1 MSFKIDKQTLNDL
14 AIFTTGRA
22 QSVYEIFNRTHTR
35 GGGRLLEDMFRYPLS
50 EAEAIASRSEAIG
63 YYMQSG
69 ETFPFRGGI
78 FDAIE
83 FYLGNTD
90 TRSQLMQ
97 ENNTLGR
104 KVKNLVGSDTDY
116 TWIHNGI
123 VGCLEMLNTL
133 EDFLKNISRYMEH
146 PPMAEYVLNTRRPV
160 PDIMAKFEK
169 ENRGVDK
176 VQGLFVSVED
186 RDRALADMRDVR
198 DVSVTGALEKNIEVN
213 AAGVNKGTALK
224 ILGELLHIRP
234 EDIMAFG
241 DASNDLAMIQAVG
254 TGVAME
260 NGIEEVK
267 QAADHVAP
275 PNDADGVARFIEA
288 YVLNEG
294 GRVIC

>member
-133 EDFLKNISRYMEH
+133 EDFLKNSAGNE
-146 PPMAEYVLNTRRPV
+146 NK
-160 PDIMAKFEK
+160 DI
-169 ENRGVDK
+169 
-176 VQGLFVSVED
+176 
-186 RDRALADMRDVR
+186 AD
-198 DVSVTGALEKNIEVN
+198 S
-213 AAGVNKGTALK
+213 TANLR
-224 ILGELLHIRP
+224 ELLAN
-234 EDIMAFG
+234 EKWQWYKQEKGKKKVAYD
-241 DASNDLAMIQAVG
+241 QAV
-254 TGVAME
+254 TY
-260 NGIEEVK
+260 
-267 QAADHVAP
+267 D
-275 PNDADGVARFIEA
+275 
-288 YVLNEG
+288 
-294 GRVIC
+294 RV

>member
-1 MSFKIDKQTLNDL
+1 MKMRTALIGFDLDGTLLTTEKRLTEYTKDVL
-14 AIFTTGRA
+14 KRAYEKGILLVPATGRPLSGIPGEVLDLPGVRYVISA
-22 QSVYEIFNRTHTR
+22 NGGRIIDTKQQRLIYEELVPPDTARKILEIF
-35 GGGRLLEDMFRYPLS
+35 GRYDALREIYYDGV
-50 EAEAIASRSEAIG
+50 G
-63 YYMQSG
+63 YAQ
-69 ETFPFRGGI
+69 
-78 FDAIE
+78 
-83 FYLGNTD
+83 
-90 TRSQLMQ
+90 
-97 ENNTLGR
+97 
-104 KVKNLVGSDTDY
+104 
-116 TWIHNGI
+116 
-123 VGCLEMLNTL
+123 

-224 ILGELLHIRP
+224 VLGELLHIRP